1 VTDRTSAW
9 QRPRRDDA
17 IRRAHQFAAQRAS
30 VLPVHREDVDEA
42 AFIDQGTAEPSELR
56 AELQRGQDL
65 DRDLAHDLGR
75 PQPLRSAGAS
85 RYLDR
90 LAARPPVPEAAQRAL
105 VEAARAGD
113 ARARARLVE
122 SYMPLIASTA
132 RIYRSGQIQRIEL
145 LQEGVVGLLRALERF
160 EPDRGVPFWGY
171 ASWWVRQ
178 AMQQLVAELT
188 KPVVL
193 SDRALRHLARL
204 KDAHADVMRESGREP
219 SRAELA
225 DRSGL
230 SAEQVADLL
239 ATERAPRSLH
249 DPGEGHDG
257 ELGTFGELLVDPLAE
272 HEYERVLDEI
282 EVEELHTLLSGLS
295 DRERDVLRARYG
307 LDGADERSLRDVG
320 REFGLSGERV
330 RQIERRALAKLEAV
344 AGTSK
349 PQPPDG

>member
-1 VTDRTSAW
+1 MH
-9 QRPRRDDA
+9 RDDLEEPE
-17 IRRAHQFAAQRAS
+17 RTDQAAQAR
-30 VLPVHREDVDEA
+30 D
-42 AFIDQGTAEPSELR
+42 ELR

-65 DRDLAHDLGR
+65 DRDLALDLGR
-75 PQPLRSAGAS
+75 PEPVRSAGAS
-85 RYLDR
+85 RYLHG
-90 LAARPPVPEAAQRAL
+90 LATRAPVSEAAQRIL
-105 VEAARAGD
+105 VEAAKAGD

-132 RIYRSGQIQRIEL
+132 RIYRTGQIQRVEL

-160 EPDRGVPFWGY
+160 DPDRGVPFWGY

-204 KDAHADVMRESGREP
+204 KDAHSDVMRESGREP

-225 DRSGL
+225 ARSGL
-230 SAEQVADLL
+230 SADQVADLL

-249 DPGEGHDG
+249 DGGDGHDG

-295 DRERDVLRARYG
+295 DREREVLRARYG
-307 LDGADERSLRDVG
+307 LGGGDERSLRDVG
-320 REFGLSGERV
+320 RELGLSGERV
-330 RQIERRALAKLEAV
+330 RQIEQRAMAKLAAV
-344 AGTSK
+344 AGTSDRE
-349 PQPPDG
+349 PSTG

>member
-1 VTDRTSAW
+1 
-9 QRPRRDDA
+9 
-17 IRRAHQFAAQRAS
+17 
-30 VLPVHREDVDEA
+30 VHHEDVEERTRL
-42 AFIDQGTAEPSELR
+42 DQGVSEPDALR

-75 PQPLRSAGAS
+75 PRPLRSSHAS

-90 LAARPPVPEAAQRAL
+90 LAARPPLSEAAQRTL
-105 VEAARAGD
+105 VQAARAGD

-132 RIYRSGQIQRIEL
+132 RIYRTGQIQRVEL

-160 EPDRGVPFWGY
+160 DPARGVPFWGY

-204 KDAHADVMRESGREP
+204 KDAHSDVMRESGREP

-225 DRSGL
+225 ERSGL
-230 SAEQVADLL
+230 STEQVADLL

-249 DPGEGHDG
+249 DAGEGHDG

-272 HEYERVLDEI
+272 YEYERVLDEI
-282 EVEELHTLLSGLS
+282 EVEELHTLLAGLS
-295 DRERDVLRARYG
+295 DREREVLRARYG
-307 LDGADERSLRDVG
+307 LDGANERSLREVG
-320 REFGLSGERV
+320 RELGLSGERV
-330 RQIERRALAKLEAV
+330 RQIEQRAMGKLEAV
-344 AGTSK
+344 AGASK
-349 PQPPDG
+349 PQSPRG